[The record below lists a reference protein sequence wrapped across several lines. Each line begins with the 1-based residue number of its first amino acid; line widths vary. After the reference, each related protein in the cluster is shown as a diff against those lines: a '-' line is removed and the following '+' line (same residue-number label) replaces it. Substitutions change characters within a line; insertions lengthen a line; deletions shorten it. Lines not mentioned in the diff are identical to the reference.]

1 MIGKEILHYKILDKI
16 GEGGMGVV
24 YKAHDARLGRTVAL
38 KFMPPDLSRDA
49 DSKERFIKEAQAIAA
64 LDHPNLCTIHAI
76 EEADDGRLFI
86 AMACYDGQT
95 LAKKIEPG
103 PIPVEE
109 AIDIAIAMAEGMKT
123 AHDRGIVH
131 RDIKPANVFM
141 VKNGPVKV
149 IDFGLAKWFGKTSLT
164 RAGVALGTVAYMSP
178 EQARGEEVDARAD
191 VWALGVVLYEMLT
204 GRRPFGGDYDQAIVY
219 RVLNEDPA
227 PITSLRAN
235 LPSGVERIVTRALS
249 KDPNGRYQSTGELLS
264 ELRAVRGTRH
274 DEGQSDSHT
283 GADPSIAVLPF
294 VNMSPDPENEYFG
307 DGLAEELINA
317 LARLGGIRVVA
328 RTSVFR
334 FRDGG
339 LDVRDIGR
347 QLGVGTVLEGSVRK
361 EGDTLRVTAQLIDA
375 GNGYH
380 IWSDRYERRMEDV
393 FAIQDEIT
401 RAIVGE
407 LKVKLTGPPDSPLV
421 KRYTDNLQAYNL
433 FLKGRYYMLQLT
445 PEGWKKSIQCYE
457 EALRH
462 DPSYAPVYVG
472 IAVHHQSQTFWGDV
486 PPSNSIPL
494 AKAAVEKALELD
506 ESLADAHLYMAST
519 LFTFD
524 WDFEAAE
531 KEFVRS
537 LELDPRSA
545 LSRVNYAL
553 FLMIQKRFDEAAA
566 EAALAMEL
574 DPLSALIQT
583 WGAMIPGY
591 AGRPAE
597 SIEIL
602 KQVLELDPNFW
613 QPYYH
618 IARAHLF
625 ASDPNQAVVQAKKAV
640 ELSGGPPIA
649 LECLALAYY
658 HAGQKDDGDNILRRL
673 EEKDSQGWVAA
684 SIFFWIHVARGDLN
698 KAYYF
703 LERAVQDHDP
713 WLCFY
718 GVIPRE
724 FRPDD
729 PRFDRLVQSAGL
741 MV

>member
-76 EEADDGRLFI
+76 EETDDGRLFI

-109 AIDIAIAMAEGMKT
+109 AIDIAVAMAEGMKT

-141 VKNGPVKV
+141 VKDGPVKV

-204 GRRPFGGDYDQAIVY
+204 GRRPFEGDYDQAIVY

-235 LPSGVERIVTRALS
+235 LPSGVERIVARALS
-249 KDPNGRYQSTGELLS
+249 KDPNGRYQSTEELLS
-264 ELRAVRGTRH
+264 ELRAIRGTPH

-334 FRDGG
+334 FRDGD

-375 GNGYH
+375 ANGYH
-380 IWSDRYERRMEDV
+380 LWSDRYEWRMEDV

-421 KRYTDNLQAYNL
+421 RRYTDNLEAYNL
-433 FLKGRYYMLQLT
+433 FLKGRYHWNELT
-445 PEGWKKSIQCYE
+445 PEGWTKSIQCYE
-457 EALRH
+457 EALAL
-462 DPSYAPVYVG
+462 DPEFAPAYVG
-472 IAVHHQSQTFWGDV
+472 VAIHHQSQTFWGDV
-486 PPSNSIPL
+486 PPAKAIPL
-494 AKAAVEKALELD
+494 AKAAVEKALSLD
-506 ESLADAHLYMAST
+506 ESLADAHGYMAAT
-519 LFTFD
+519 LFTID

-531 KEFVRS
+531 REFQRGF
-537 LELDPRSA
+537 ELGPTSEIYRI
-545 LSRVNYAL
+545 NYAL
-553 FLMIQKRFDEAAA
+553 FLMIQKRFEEAAA
-566 EAALAMEL
+566 EAKLAMEL
-574 DPLSALIQT
+574 EPLSILVQT
-583 WGAMIPGY
+583 WGALVPAY
-591 AGRPAE
+591 AGRHAE
-597 SIEIL
+597 SIDQLRKAIS
-602 KQVLELDPNFW
+602 LDPNRW
-613 QPYYH
+613 HPYH
-618 IARAHLF
+618 HLARAHLF
-625 ASDPNQAVVQAKKAV
+625 ASDPAQAILAAETAIK
-640 ELSGGPPIA
+640 LSGGPAIA
-649 LECLALAYY
+649 YECLALAYY
-658 HAGQKDDGDNILRRL
+658 QSERTEDGDEILWQL
-673 EEKDSQGWVAA
+673 EDKAKRGWVAP
-684 SIFFWIHVARGDLN
+684 SIFFWIHVARGNLD
-698 KAYYF
+698 KAYQN
-703 LERAVQDHDP
+703 LERAVEERDP
-713 WLCFY
+713 WLIFY
-718 GVIPRE
+718 GVTPRE